1 MNNKQRLELAGWA
14 ISRAKKE
21 GADQV
26 SVNIGNVRNID
37 IQHRDGILDQLQ
49 EATENY
55 LSISIYADSRYS
67 NHSTN
72 DLRKEA
78 VEPFIKEAV
87 AMTKY
92 LDQDQYRSLP
102 DPKYYEGQKQIDLSL
117 FDPDYDSVTSEKRV
131 KMAKEIEAIARSLSD
146 NIITCTAYYGDSIS
160 HSVKVHSNG
169 FEGENHSTSYGG
181 GLEVTVNDENGGR
194 PSDWSWCSVRHLKD
208 MRALEAMAKEAV
220 ERSLGKIGQSKMESG
235 VYDMIVENR
244 AASRLLGMLYGPMQ
258 GHNLYRKNSFLDGKL
273 GEKIGSDKLT
283 LIDDPFIVNGLGSQ
297 LYDGDGMAAKR
308 RSFIDK
314 GVLKEYFI
322 SYYYSRKLEMEPT
335 TGGYSNAV
343 FEYGSKSLAE
353 IIKGVKKGILVN
365 GFIGGNS
372 NSLTGDFSYGI
383 IGMFIENGKLIKPV
397 NEMNISGNQ
406 VDLWNQLVEMGND
419 VYQFSSLRR
428 SSLYFKDVQFS
439 GI

>member
-14 ISRAKKE
+14 ISRAKKD

-26 SVNIGNVRNID
+26 SVNIGNSRNID
-37 IQHRDGILDQLQ
+37 VQYRDGILDQLQ
-49 EATENY
+49 EATENS

-72 DLRKEA
+72 DLRRESL
-78 VEPFIKEAV
+78 EPFIREAV

-102 DPKYYEGQKQIDLSL
+102 DPKYYEGQKQMDLNL
-117 FDPDYDSVTSEKRV
+117 FDPDYDAVISENRV
-131 KMAKEIEAIARSLSD
+131 KMAKEIEAKARSLSD
-146 NIITCTAYYGDSIS
+146 NIITCTAYYGDSIG

-169 FEGENHSTSYGG
+169 FEGERHSTSFGG
-181 GLEVTVNDENGGR
+181 GLEVTVDDNGVGR
-194 PSDWSWCSVRHLKD
+194 PSDWSWCSVRHLKNMESTD
-208 MRALEAMAKEAV
+208 KMAKEAV
-220 ERSLGKIGQSKMESG
+220 ERSLGKIGQAKMESG

-258 GHNLYRKNSFLDGKL
+258 GHNLYRKNSFLEDKR

-283 LIDDPFIVNGLGSQ
+283 IIDDPFIANGLGSR
-297 LYDGDGMAAKR
+297 LYDDDGMAAR
-308 RSFIDK
+308 RRPFLEK

-322 SYYYSRKLEMEPT
+322 SYYYSRKLDMEPT
-335 TGGYSNAV
+335 TGGYSNLI
-343 FEYGSKSLAE
+343 FDKGSKSLAE
-353 IIKGVKKGILVN
+353 MIKDVKKGILVN

-383 IGMFIENGKLIKPV
+383 IGIYIEDGKLLKPV
-397 NEMNISGNQ
+397 N
-406 VDLWNQLVEMGND
+406 
-419 VYQFSSLRR
+419 
-428 SSLYFKDVQFS
+428 
-439 GI
+439 